1 MKTPQNKDRKK
12 TNREGVK
19 EILCIALYNFPRV
32 DLAGRYLESRKMLG
46 YSCLQCVLRLCVCVC
61 VSVRERQRD
70 RETERDRER
79 EREGGKGKERERE
92 KRQEGIA
99 LVLLRNFPSLT

>member
-46 YSCLQCVLRLCVCVC
+46 YSCLQCVLRLCVCMCVC
-61 VSVRERQRD
+61 VCESVRERQRD
-70 RETERDRER
+70 RERQRER
-79 EREGGKGKERERE
+79 ERERE